1 MTTAAVNSPLLATGP
16 ASVVSAGVSDRDQ
29 LKAVAKQFEAV
40 FLRQMMGAARK
51 TNFEGENGLFGA
63 SQGMDTFKQMQDER
77 FADIASETGAFGLA
91 KMIEAHL
98 ARFLPTDTAA
108 AATST
113 EAKTHV
119 L

>member
-16 ASVVSAGVSDRDQ
+16 ASVVSAGASDRDQ

-40 FLRQMMGAARK
+40 FLRQMMAAARK
-51 TNFEGENGLFGA
+51 TNFEGQEGLFGS

-91 KMIEAHL
+91 RMIETHL
-98 ARFLPTDTAA
+98 ARFLPQDTAA
-108 AATST
+108 APTST
-113 EAKTHV
+113 EATTNV